1 MLIFILF
8 TIWFVLLAILFP
20 VFFQCVKGLLDYAIL
35 WEISLLS
42 KKNCTESCK
51 QEQYFQPDVVGFLL
65 RATFLPS
72 DCSTFIE
79 GGCGTLSIR
88 LLSFFKGSIHYLN
101 SCLFCSVYKVVI
113 SIGTSNTVWSKP
125 FIIFFAT
132 LNKLDNIILH
142 KWHKQT
148 KLIQY

>member
-1 MLIFILF
+1 MLS
-8 TIWFVLLAILFP
+8 
-20 VFFQCVKGLLDYAIL
+20 GLLDYAIL
-35 WEISLLS
+35 WEISLLR

-51 QEQYFQPDVVGFLL
+51 QEQYYQPDVVEFLLHGFLL

-88 LLSFFKGSIHYLN
+88 LLPFLKGSIHYIN
-101 SCLFCSVYKVVI
+101 SCLFSSVYKIVI
-113 SIGTSNTVWSKP
+113 YIGTSNTVLSKP

-132 LNKLDNIILH
+132 LNKLDKLILH
-142 KWHKQT
+142 KLHEQT
-148 KLIQY
+148 KLIPC